1 MLRIFLILT
10 VVAGLA
16 AGGIALTRVS
26 DKISTLS
33 TELADTTTQR
43 DRAVAGE
50 QTARREL
57 TATRETLA
65 TTTVDLE
72 TAREDLEFTEQR
84 ANQQESRANKLEQ
97 QLEVVTRDRNE
108 AQTELARWQAFNME
122 VEQIR
127 NMITD
132 NRRLVDENVGL
143 IEENRVLNRTLTG
156 LIAKLEIYEGRATK
170 VALPPQLRGQVVAVD
185 PVYDFI
191 VLNIG
196 EEDGV
201 LERGEMLVNRGGRL
215 VAKVRILSV
224 DSDRSI
230 ANVLPDWREEDVLEG
245 DTVIVG
251 L

>member
-33 TELADTTTQR
+33 SDLDRTTTELGQART
-43 DRAVAGE
+43 AE

-72 TAREDLEFTEQR
+72 TTREDLEVMQVR
-84 ANQQESRANKLEQ
+84 ATQQESRANKLEQ

-108 AQTELARWQAFNME
+108 AQTELALWRAFEMT

-127 NMITD
+127 NIIVD
-132 NRRLVDENVGL
+132 NRRLVTENDGL
-143 IEENRVLNRTLTG
+143 TEENRVLARTVDLQRTR
-156 LIAKLEIYEGRATK
+156 LDVYEGRAVK
-170 VALPPQLRGQVVAVD
+170 VVLRPDLRGQVIAVD
-185 PVYDFI
+185 PKYEFI

-196 EEDGV
+196 EQDGV
-201 LERGEMLVNRGGRL
+201 LERGEMLVNRSGRL

-224 DSDRSI
+224 EPGRSI
-230 ANVLPDWREEDVLEG
+230 ANVLPDWKQAEILEG